1 MKTTVLITGASS
13 GFGLQTAI
21 KCAERGFQVIA
32 ALRDPSKSK
41 VFLTAGLSE
50 ETYRRIEVWQL
61 DVTNTESLLNF
72 EKKLNERGRIDVLVN
87 NAGYAV
93 GGFVEQIPVEAYRR
107 QFETN
112 FFGVIR
118 VTQAVLPLMRSQK
131 CGKIIN
137 VSSIS
142 GVIGF
147 PGLSAYSASKHA
159 LEGLSESLRLEL
171 KPFGID
177 VAIIEPGS
185 YQTNIWSKGMELPKE
200 VHDSYSPYAFYLQ
213 ALQNILN
220 QVNHKD
226 PREVAGLITNLAR
239 KKKLR
244 NLRYPIGS
252 GVKATLFFKK
262 FLPWRLLEQMILKKI
277 LP

>member
-1 MKTTVLITGASS
+1 MDKTVLITGASS

-21 KCAERGFQVIA
+21 KCAERGFHVIA
-32 ALRDPSKSK
+32 ALRDPAKSK

-50 ETYRRIEVWQL
+50 EAYSRIEVWQL

-72 EKKLNERGRIDVLVN
+72 EKKLNERERIDVLVN
-87 NAGYAV
+87 NAGYAL

-118 VTQAVLPLMRSQK
+118 VTQAVLPLMRRQK
-131 CGKIIN
+131 SGKIIN

-142 GVIGF
+142 GVMGF

-185 YQTNIWSKGMELPKE
+185 YHTNIWSTGMELPE
-200 VHDSYSPYAFYLQ
+200 AVNDPNSPYAFYLKG
-213 ALQNILN
+213 LQTVLN
-220 QVNHKD
+220 EENHKD

-239 KKKLR
+239 KKELR

-252 GVKATLFFKK
+252 GVQVNLFFKK
-262 FLPWRLLEQMILKKI
+262 FLPWRLLEKIILKKI